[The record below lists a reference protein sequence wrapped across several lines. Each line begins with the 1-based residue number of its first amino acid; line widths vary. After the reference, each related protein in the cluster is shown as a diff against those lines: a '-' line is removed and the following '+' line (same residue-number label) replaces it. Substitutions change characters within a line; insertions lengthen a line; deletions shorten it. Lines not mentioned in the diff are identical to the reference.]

1 MATKKKNVTEEA
13 IVDEVVTA
21 EEETPVVEE
30 VKPAKAPKPAAPVK
44 NARKFAPDDLV
55 LCRSIFPGTFLFT
68 GAKTKVIYTFEA
80 KGDECYVEYQDLLS
94 AMLTKKRALTAPYI
108 LIEDEEVLESTHW
121 QEIKKLYDKLNT
133 LGDVN
138 KLINMPYVEFKKRFE
153 QLPIGAKKNVM
164 LTVSSLIRDG
174 EFDSMNKIELIDKAC
189 NSNLAVLLKR

>member
-1 MATKKKNVTEEA
+1 MATKKKNVTEQA
-13 IVDEVVTA
+13 VNDEVVTTT
-21 EEETPVVEE
+21 ETTSVVED
-30 VKPAKAPKPAAPVK
+30 VKPAKAQKPVK
-44 NARKFAPDDLV
+44 TARKFAPDDLV

-80 KGDECYVEYQDLLS
+80 RGDECYVEYQDLLS

-121 QEIKKLYDKLNT
+121 QEIKKLYDKLNNV
-133 LGDVN
+133 GDIN
-138 KLINMPYVEFKKRFE
+138 KLINLPYVEFKKKFE

-164 LTVSSLIRDG
+164 LTVSSLIREG
-174 EFDSMNKIELIDKAC
+174 EFDSMNKIELIDKTC

>member
-1 MATKKKNVTEEA
+1 MATTKKKTVTEEVV
-13 IVDEVVTA
+13 VDETVIGA
-21 EEETPVVEE
+21 EETPAVTET
-30 VKPAKAPKPAAPVK
+30 KPAKAQKPVK
-44 NARKFAPDDLV
+44 TARKFAPDDLV

-108 LIEDEEVLESTHW
+108 LIEDEEVLESAHW

-138 KLINMPYVEFKKRFE
+138 KLIAMPYVEFKKRFE

>member
-1 MATKKKNVTEEA
+1 MATKKKNVTEEVV
-13 IVDEVVTA
+13 VDEAVTA
-21 EEETPVVEE
+21 TEETSVVEE
-30 VKPAKAPKPAAPVK
+30 VKPAKVEKTVK
-44 NARKFAPDDLV
+44 TARKFAPDDLV
-55 LCRSIFPGTFLFT
+55 LFRSIFPGTFLFT

-108 LIEDEEVLESTHW
+108 LIEDEEVLEGVHW

-138 KLINMPYVEFKKRFE
+138 KLITMPYVEFKKKFE

>member
-1 MATKKKNVTEEA
+1 MATKKKNVTEQA
-13 IVDEVVTA
+13 VNDEVVTTT
-21 EEETPVVEE
+21 ETTSVVED
-30 VKPAKAPKPAAPVK
+30 VKPAKAQKPVK
-44 NARKFAPDDLV
+44 TARKFAPDDLV

-80 KGDECYVEYQDLLS
+80 RGDECYVEYQDLLS

-121 QEIKKLYDKLNT
+121 QEIKKLYDKLNNV
-133 LGDVN
+133 GDIN
-138 KLINMPYVEFKKRFE
+138 KLINLPYVEFKKKFE

-174 EFDSMNKIELIDKAC
+174 EFDSMNKIELIDKTC

>member
-13 IVDEVVTA
+13 VNNEVTTTT
-21 EEETPVVEE
+21 EDTSVVED
-30 VKPAKAPKPAAPVK
+30 VKPAKAQKPVK
-44 NARKFAPDDLV
+44 TARKFAPDDLV

-80 KGDECYVEYQDLLS
+80 RGDECYVEYQDLLS

-121 QEIKKLYDKLNT
+121 QEIKKLYDKLNNI
-133 LGDVN
+133 GDIN
-138 KLINMPYVEFKKRFE
+138 KLISLPYVEFKKKFE

-189 NSNLAVLLKR
+189 NSNLAVLLNR

>member
-13 IVDEVVTA
+13 VNDEVVTTTEDA
-21 EEETPVVEE
+21 SVVED
-30 VKPAKAPKPAAPVK
+30 VKPAKAQKTVK
-44 NARKFAPDDLV
+44 AARKFAPDDLV

-80 KGDECYVEYQDLLS
+80 RGDECYVEYQDLLS

-108 LIEDEEVLESTHW
+108 LIEDEEVLESAHW
-121 QEIKKLYDKLNT
+121 QEIKKLYDKLNNV
-133 LGDVN
+133 GDIN
-138 KLINMPYVEFKKRFE
+138 KLINLPYVEFKKKFE

-174 EFDSMNKIELIDKAC
+174 EFDSMNKIELIDKTC

>member
-1 MATKKKNVTEEA
+1 MATKKKNVTEETENG
-13 IVDEVVTA
+13 VVVTA
-21 EEETPVVEE
+21 PEDTSVATE
-30 VKPAKAPKPAAPVK
+30 VKPAKAQKPVK
-44 NARKFAPDDLV
+44 TARKFAPDDLV

-80 KGDECYVEYQDLLS
+80 RGDECYVEYQDLLS

-108 LIEDEEVLESTHW
+108 LIEDEEVLDGVHW

-138 KLINMPYVEFKKRFE
+138 KLISMPYVEFKKKFE